1 MFQKGKKSEKK
12 NPNLHKLNPP
22 FSLSKS
28 FLSCLGDS
36 ASGSLAFLN
45 IKLNNKYYKLVL
57 PFFFYPLSQILE
69 FPQQNNFLR
78 FSRNPFSQVFRQFSC
93 QIPLR
98 FSPYFINKGLHPF
111 YNKIHLFKISQA

>member
-28 FLSCLGDS
+28 FLSWLGDS

-57 PFFFYPLSQILE
+57 PFSFTLYLKFWNFHNKTISFDFLGIHFPRYSVNFHVRFHFAFLPIL
-69 FPQQNNFLR
+69 
-78 FSRNPFSQVFRQFSC
+78 
-93 QIPLR
+93 
-98 FSPYFINKGLHPF
+98 
-111 YNKIHLFKISQA
+111 